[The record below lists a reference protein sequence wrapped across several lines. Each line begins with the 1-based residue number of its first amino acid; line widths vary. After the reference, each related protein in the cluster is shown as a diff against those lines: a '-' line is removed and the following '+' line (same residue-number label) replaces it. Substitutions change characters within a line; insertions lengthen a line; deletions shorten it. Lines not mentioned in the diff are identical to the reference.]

1 MKKVALAL
9 LSMGL
14 FFSLP
19 SYAQY
24 SATSGE
30 GTTDEDTLTK
40 YVKNLSNYIGYDV
53 DKGTSPVFQLLDY
66 TLSLAQTGQ
75 QTLNVFFAAR
85 LLNPAFKEFTTNTN
99 YSSFNK
105 NANSLFANYKTSSTK
120 NISVVTDFD
129 QKSYQD
135 DPASQ
140 LIANILKTPN
150 TDTCFDT
157 DDTCMSKNKVMYTV
171 VQDIMDKDDETG
183 AVKFPSES
191 TYFNQDHF
199 SRYSNALNSGNL
211 TGPLQYSDSGDQK
224 TDGLPS
230 ANQQLQAM
238 NFIRYVTGAVL
249 PADFMSATDYT
260 ALRTEAI
267 KEINSSTP
275 AEEIDPIKNAR
286 KDLMT
291 YLLKSRVYAAQSSV
305 PINTLV
311 DMMTKRMPQK
321 ITSTDGATSTTTSQ
335 AFNEFVMATW
345 RLFSPG
351 IPSGEQWVDQINA
364 ASAATTQKEM
374 AILLSEIN
382 YQLYLNRQIQ
392 ERILLTN
399 TVIALNSLT
408 TNQPNSAATSTETPS
423 QS

>member
-14 FFSLP
+14 FLSLP

-24 SATSGE
+24 SAASGE

-40 YVKNLSNYIGYDV
+40 YVKNLSNRIGYDV
-53 DKGTSPVFQLLDY
+53 DNGTDPVFKMLDY

-99 YSSFNK
+99 YSSFNEK
-105 NANSLFANYKTSSTK
+105 ANSLYTNYKTASAK
-120 NISVVTDFD
+120 NISVVADFD

-140 LIANILKTPN
+140 LIANILRTPN

-171 VQDIMDKDDETG
+171 VQDIMDTDSSSGT
-183 AVKFPSES
+183 VKFPSEA
-191 TYFNQDHF
+191 TYFDQEHF
-199 SRYSNALNSGNL
+199 SKYNNALNAGNL
-211 TGPLQYSDSGDQK
+211 TGPLQYSDSGDTK
-224 TDGLPS
+224 NTGLPS
-230 ANQQLQAM
+230 ANQQLEAM

-321 ITSTDGATSTTTSQ
+321 ITSSNGATSTTTSQ

-351 IPSGEQWVDQINA
+351 ITGEQWVDQINA

-408 TNQPNSAATSTETPS
+408 TNQPNSAAISTETPS
-423 QS
+423 AS